1 LKGDIVE
8 VLQFK
13 DLIYLEILPTLT
25 LEHDLEVIDDDGDVD
40 WMDEEG
46 CKSCKSLLINFED
59 SDDEP

>member
-1 LKGDIVE
+1 MKGDIVE